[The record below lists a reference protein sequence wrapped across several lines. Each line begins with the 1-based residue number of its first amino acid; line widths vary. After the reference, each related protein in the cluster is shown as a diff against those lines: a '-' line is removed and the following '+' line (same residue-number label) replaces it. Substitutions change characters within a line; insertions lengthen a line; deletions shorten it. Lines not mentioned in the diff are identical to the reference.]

1 MPSCRRF
8 SRPSEH
14 LGSSS
19 AIASTS
25 DVCAGSGRSLTGQS
39 RRVMWSSVSLATGVP
54 RGSLVVSYH
63 TPRGISDLE
72 SAWPLSDSS
81 LLANLVGFWR
91 QLDR

>member
-54 RGSLVVSYH
+54 RTEHDGQGFVGRVVPHPKGNLGPRVSLA
-63 TPRGISDLE
+63 PK
-72 SAWPLSDSS
+72 
-81 LLANLVGFWR
+81 
-91 QLDR
+91 